1 MVKNCKL
8 NTRRWAYSFFER
20 ERGER
25 SRDTDSDLDSIAIA
39 QKEKTDGDYPNRLRF
54 VPQEP

>member
-1 MVKNCKL
+1 MVGGQEL
-8 NTRRWAYSFFER
+8 QTGHPALGLQYF
-20 ERGER
+20 ERGEE